1 MPSLSLPF
9 PAATGAEPA
18 RGGLRDRDAVD
29 ALVLAHLPLVGHCV
43 GELIGRLPGHVDRDD
58 LAGAGVEGLLQ
69 AARSW
74 REETGVPFSAHARTR
89 IRGAIVDELRGA
101 DWASRGARSRAR
113 QAAETTEHLTA
124 ALGRTPSTDEVAD
137 AMGVAPEQVHRV
149 RAETHRSYLTSLED
163 AHAGADGSGGTR
175 SVADAVRDP
184 GLSPEDHVVLA
195 EHLGRLRRAVDL
207 LPERVREAVRG
218 HYLDEEPMASIAA
231 RLGVTESRVSQ
242 LRAEGVALL
251 RRVLADAASADAA
264 AAPPVTTPAVRA
276 VQTGQT
282 VGTQQVRRPSRRDGD
297 YAAAVAAAAD
307 SRTSIGVGSAVLGGL
322 VSRGAYARAAP
333 TG

>member
-1 MPSLSLPF
+1 MPSQPP
-9 PAATGAEPA
+9 PAASP
-18 RGGLRDRDAVD
+18 RGLLDAPRRDVDLD
-29 ALVLAHLPLVGHCV
+29 ALVVAHLPLVGHCV
-43 GELIGRLPGHVDRDD
+43 GEVMSRVPSHVDRDD

-74 REETGVPFSAHARTR
+74 RPETGVPFSAHARTR
-89 IRGAIVDELRGA
+89 IRGAIVDELRA
-101 DWASRGARSRAR
+101 TDWASRGARSRAR
-113 QAAETTEHLTA
+113 RTAETTEHLTS

-137 AMGVAPEQVHRV
+137 ALGVDADHVHRV
-149 RAETHRSYLTSLED
+149 RAETHRSYLTSLEETQTT
-163 AHAGADGSGGTR
+163 ADGSRT
-175 SVADAVRDP
+175 VHDAVRDP

-195 EHLGRLRRAVDL
+195 EHVGRLRRAVEL

-251 RRVLADAASADAA
+251 RQVLAEEHTAPVG
-264 AAPPVTTPAVRA
+264 AAPPVPAAPVPAPAVA
-276 VQTGQT
+276 TSVLAGLP
-282 VGTQQVRRPSRRDGD
+282 QQSRRPGRREAA

-307 SRTSIGVGSAVLGGL
+307 SRTSIGVGSAVLAGAL
-322 VSRGAYARAAP
+322 VPARAAA

>member
-1 MPSLSLPF
+1 MPNQPF
-9 PAATGAEPA
+9 AALLMPGAPAEESS
-18 RGGLRDRDAVD
+18 DVD
-29 ALVLAHLPLVGHCV
+29 ALVVANLPLVGHCV
-43 GELIGRLPGHVDRDD
+43 GEVMSRVPSHVDRDD

-74 REETGVPFSAHARTR
+74 RPETGVPFTAHARTR
-89 IRGAIVDELRGA
+89 VRGAIVDELRA
-101 DWASRGARSRAR
+101 TDWASRAARSRAR
-113 QAAETTEHLTA
+113 QAADTTETLTA
-124 ALGRTPSTDEVAD
+124 ALGRTPSVDEVAD
-137 AMGVAPEQVHRV
+137 AMGVAPGHVHRV
-149 RAETHRSYLTSLED
+149 RAETHRSYLTSLEEVD
-163 AHAGADGSGGTR
+163 ASPDSSR
-175 SVADAVRDP
+175 SVQDSLRDP

-251 RRVLADAASADAA
+251 RVALEQAA
-264 AAPPVTTPAVRA
+264 AADLETAAQATGPEPAPVTPGLPALP
-276 VQTGQT
+276 VQGGR
-282 VGTQQVRRPSRRDGD
+282 VPNRREAA
-297 YAAAVAAAAD
+297 YAAAVASAAD
-307 SRTSIGVGSAVLGGL
+307 SRTSIGVGTAVLSGVL
-322 VSRGAYARAAP
+322 RPRVAA